1 MQREGSLCFRKEKCV
16 SETTFD
22 RRLIQIPAGAVY
34 LEGIL
39 SLPDQ
44 ARGMVIFVHG
54 SDRNG
59 PRNRFVAD
67 LLNAAGLATLLF
79 DLLTPEEQQQD
90 SQTGQFGFDVEL
102 STRRT
107 VEVAHWLAEQPDG
120 RSFKIGLFGSST
132 GAAAALNA
140 AARQPELIRAVVSRG
155 GRPDLASAAL
165 PEIHSP
171 TLLIVGERD
180 LTVLDRNRI
189 AIRRMNPWVE
199 KKLVVIPNATHLFE
213 EPGALEQAGHLALGW
228 FEKHLSLHIKGKST
242 DENNLG

>member
-1 MQREGSLCFRKEKCV
+1 M
-16 SETTFD
+16 SETTYD
-22 RRLIQIPAGAVY
+22 RRMIQIPSGPVF
-34 LEGIL
+34 LEGSL

-54 SDRNG
+54 SGSSRSS

-67 LLNAAGLATLLF
+67 LLNEGGLATLLF
-79 DLLTPEEQQQD
+79 DLLTPEEQEQD
-90 SQTGQFGFDVEL
+90 SRTSQFRFDVEL
-102 STRRT
+102 ATRRT
-107 VEVAHWLAEQPDG
+107 IDTAHWLAEQPDG

-140 AARQPELIRAVVSRG
+140 AASQPELIRAIVSRS

-171 TLLIVGERD
+171 TLLIVGEQD
-180 LTVLDRNRI
+180 QTVLDNSRI
-189 AIRRMNPWVE
+189 AIRRMNPWV
-199 KKLVVIPNATHLFE
+199 KKELVVIPNASHLFE
-213 EPGALEQAGHLALGW
+213 EPGALEQAGRLALNW
-228 FEKHLSLHIKGKST
+228 FDRYLSLRIKDKRL